1 MEQNQCM
8 MNIINKLLINYF
20 YILKRF
26 LLQKNVK
33 IKIFKSKIIF
43 TNSSFFKILTVK
55 CLIKIFQ

>member
-33 IKIFKSKIIF
+33 IKIFENQKSFLQTQAFLK
-43 TNSSFFKILTVK
+43 S
-55 CLIKIFQ
+55 

>member
-20 YILKRF
+20 NILKDMEKLKF
-26 LLQKNVK
+26 LK
-33 IKIFKSKIIF
+33 IKIIF